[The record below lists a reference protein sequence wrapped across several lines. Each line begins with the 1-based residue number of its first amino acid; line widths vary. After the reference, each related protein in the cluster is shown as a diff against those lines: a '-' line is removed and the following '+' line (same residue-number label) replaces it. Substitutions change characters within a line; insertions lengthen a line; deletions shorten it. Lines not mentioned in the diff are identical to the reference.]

1 MAIHPEA
8 HSDTHVDESA
18 PGGRSQRR
26 RNAQDNNSAQGSARE
41 NTIRW
46 AQPPE
51 KSAAGDAVAP
61 AAGGTSAKRARPSR
75 AVTQETP
82 GLADNRPAKRPT
94 SFASRHAIPDSVRRH
109 FVQVGQDYY
118 FSDGAKAF
126 TDREVKLTT
135 RSENTQLIRDLVL
148 IAQVRGWQAIAV
160 SGTKRFRKEAW
171 EVAQQAG
178 LAVRGYRSS
187 AFDRER
193 LVRLQLR
200 ESKILETVER
210 QGRTRDAAAV
220 SAERSQGVREP
231 RERASRENEQGEQRR
246 HAGRLV
252 DHGPA
257 PYRHDP
263 HEPMSYF
270 VKLETTRG
278 DHELWGVDLERAFKQ
293 SLSRPQIG
301 DEVVVRAVR
310 QEPVTVKSRRH
321 DEEAKVVEKALA
333 THRNRWMVEKRVF
346 LEARREAA
354 QTLRDP
360 SIAPAQGSRQHPEL
374 LGAYLQ
380 VHAAELA
387 AKQFR
392 DPQDQQRF
400 VALVRGA
407 VADSVARGEP
417 MPAVRVRASDTRS
430 DASRARGDREE
441 GRASVRATDAVR
453 S

>member
-1 MAIHPEA
+1 MAVQPGA
-8 HSDTHVDESA
+8 PADTHVDDSL
-18 PGGRSQRR
+18 PDGRSQRR
-26 RNAQDNNSAQGSARE
+26 RNAQDKNAAQRTRE
-41 NTIRW
+41 NAIRW
-46 AQPPE
+46 AQPPQ

-75 AVTQETP
+75 AVKQETP
-82 GLADNRPAKRPT
+82 GVAENRPAKRAP
-94 SFASRHAIPDSVRRH
+94 SFASRHAMPDSVRRH

-148 IAQVRGWQAIAV
+148 ITQVRGWEAIAV

-178 LAVRGYRSS
+178 LDVRGYRPSS
-187 AFDRER
+187 FDRER

-200 ESKILETVER
+200 ESKILGTVEHR
-210 QGRTRDAAAV
+210 VRTRDTAAGHT
-220 SAERSQGVREP
+220 ERSTGVREP
-231 RERASRENEQGEQRR
+231 RERSSRENVQREQRR

-270 VKLETTRG
+270 VKLETARG

-321 DEEAKVVEKALA
+321 DEEGKVVEKALA
-333 THRNRWMVEKRVF
+333 AHRNRWVVEKRVF
-346 LEARREAA
+346 LEVRREAA
-354 QTLRDP
+354 RTLRDP
-360 SIAPAQGSRQHPEL
+360 SITPAQGSRQHPEL
-374 LGAYLQ
+374 QGAYQQ

-392 DPQDQQRF
+392 EPQEQQRF
-400 VALVRGA
+400 VAIVRGA
-407 VADSVARGEP
+407 LADSVARGEP
-417 MPAVRVRASDTRS
+417 MPAVRVRASDTKS
-430 DASRARGDREE
+430 DTSRIRGDRDE
-441 GRASVRATDAVR
+441 GRAVARATDPVR